1 MGDCRAS
8 TKTQSQHPLCSGL
21 EMTWCVGSRGR
32 AEGLGPGTMQGA
44 ESQGAEGPKPWSPVP
59 VGKASLEECPDGR
72 PRLLQT
78 GVASLGCLQAP
89 APSPGEPT
97 P

>member
-1 MGDCRAS
+1 
-8 TKTQSQHPLCSGL
+8 
-21 EMTWCVGSRGR
+21 MTWCVGSRGR

-44 ESQGAEGPKPWSPVP
+44 ESKGAEGPKPWSPVFE
-59 VGKASLEECPDGR
+59 GKASLEEWPDGR
-72 PRLLQT
+72 LRLLQP
-78 GVASLGCLQAP
+78 GLANLGGLQAP